1 MSMYVYGTV
10 TLHESVES
18 ESEEGDVGAL
28 VTFIDVYP
36 SDVFMVVNVLC
47 NEKSGLENVEN
58 VLGGGRC
65 GVSTRV
71 SGVLLNLVEEDVCG
85 LRIVYAADTVG

>member
-1 MSMYVYGTV
+1 M
-10 TLHESVES
+10 
-18 ESEEGDVGAL
+18 
-28 VTFIDVYP
+28 F
-36 SDVFMVVNVLC
+36 VVVDMLC

-71 SGVLLNLVEEDVCG
+71 SGVLLDLVEENVCG
-85 LRIVYAADTVG
+85 LRIVYAANAVG

>member
-1 MSMYVYGTV
+1 MSVYVYGTV
-10 TLHESVES
+10 TSHESAES

-28 VTFIDVYP
+28 ATFIDVYP

-65 GVSTRV
+65 GVSARV
-71 SGVLLNLVEEDVCG
+71 SGMLLNLVEKDVCW
-85 LRIVYAADTVG
+85 LRIVYAADSVG